1 MKQGLIRLPNPVFG
15 GKVPV
20 EEAILKRRSIRRYRS
35 DSISLA
41 QLSQLLWAAQ
51 GITASGG
58 RRSVPSAGAT
68 YPLEVF
74 IATGEQTVE
83 GLAAGIYHYQVDNHA
98 LSVHIEGDLRDS
110 LAEAALGQTCI
121 AVCPVDII
129 VCALFSRTAYRYGRR
144 AERYVHI
151 EVGHAGQNIA
161 LQAVALGLG
170 TVMVGAFDDEEI
182 RKALKLEE
190 QVRPLYIVPV
200 GRPV

>member
-1 MKQGLIRLPNPVFG
+1 VKQDLLRLPNPSFG

-58 RRSVPSAGAT
+58 RRTVPSAGAT

-74 IATGEQTVE
+74 VATGEQTVE

-121 AVCPVDII
+121 SACPVDII
-129 VCALFSRTAYRYGRR
+129 ICALFSRTAYRYGRR
-144 AERYVHI
+144 AERYVHM
-151 EVGHAGQNIA
+151 EVGHVGQNIA

-200 GRPV
+200 GKPV

>member
-1 MKQGLIRLPNPVFG
+1 M
-15 GKVPV
+15 PV

-58 RRSVPSAGAT
+58 RRTVPSAGAT

-74 IATGEQTVE
+74 VATGEQTVE

-121 AVCPVDII
+121 SACPVDII
-129 VCALFSRTAYRYGRR
+129 ICALFSRTAYRYGRR
-144 AERYVHI
+144 AERYVHM
-151 EVGHAGQNIA
+151 EVGHVGQNIA

-200 GRPV
+200 GKPV

>member
-1 MKQGLIRLPNPVFG
+1 VKQDLLRLPNPAFA

-58 RRSVPSAGAT
+58 RRTVPSAGAT

-74 IATGEQTVE
+74 IATGAQTVE
-83 GLAAGIYHYQVDNHA
+83 GLAAGVYHYQVDNHA
-98 LSVHIEGDLRDS
+98 LSVHIEGDLRDN

-121 AVCPVDII
+121 SACPVDII
-129 VCALFSRTAYRYGRR
+129 ICALFSRTAYRYGRR
-144 AERYVHI
+144 AERYVHM
-151 EVGHAGQNIA
+151 EAGHVGQNIA

-200 GRPV
+200 GKPV